1 MLLVTDARSSTQD
14 LRQAVVHVAL
24 QIAKSAIEGWRRL
37 PPAVRWYVGPFFG
50 GGRPMEDYWTPAFA
64 ALALPQS
71 TAMSRH
77 DVEDLARRLSTAFP
91 RLRRRVVEVV
101 VGQEITVRLRCE
113 GRHEGMWHGILC
125 PTGRLVAFDEQ
136 HDVATSRGR
145 LLWDR
150 MTIDLSG
157 VLSQL
162 CGGSHGPPLD
172 VSGVQRVA
180 GVA

>member
-1 MLLVTDARSSTQD
+1 MRPGRTNHIDE
-14 LRQAVVHVAL
+14 AVVHVAL
-24 QIAKSAIEGWRRL
+24 QIAKPAMEAWRCL

-50 GGRPMEDYWTPAFA
+50 GGRPMDDYWTPGFA
-64 ALALPQS
+64 GLLLPQS
-71 TAMSRH
+71 TAISRG
-77 DVEDLARRLSTAFP
+77 DVEELARRVSTAFP

-136 HDVATSRGR
+136 HEVTTSRGR
-145 LLWDR
+145 LLSDR
-150 MTIDLSG
+150 MTIDLSR
-157 VLSQL
+157 VLFQL
-162 CGGSHGPPLD
+162 CGGHGPANEA
-172 VSGVQRVA
+172 SGVQRVA